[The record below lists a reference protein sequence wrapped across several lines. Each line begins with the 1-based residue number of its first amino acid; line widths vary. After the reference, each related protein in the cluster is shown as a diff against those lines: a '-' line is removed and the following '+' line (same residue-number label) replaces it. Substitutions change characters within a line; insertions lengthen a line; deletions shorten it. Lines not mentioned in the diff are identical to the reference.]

1 MKFSSAF
8 VALAAASLTS
18 ARMLACR
25 VNGKQVLL
33 VEENTGE
40 CAFTIT
46 GMPVQFQFRGIDDY
60 DVDSYYIV
68 GADGIKYWNIHNIND
83 GHNNVIHIP
92 VDQVPWY
99 QSPVWHVHLARHSNS
114 TQAVRKRSASLF
126 VKRHI
131 LDAYELFDLTINS
144 VGSQIG
150 SFAIQVGEPDP
161 NPTSTQN
168 VTVTSVLT
176 SLSTL
181 TTCDSS
187 MCHTTTV
194 PATPTTV
201 TKTINGTTTTYT
213 TYTTMGFR
221 NYTETVT
228 VTVCELGTCS
238 VATTT
243 CVIPCS
249 STTVTICDTSS
260 CVPVVVPTT
269 NSGAASSATSTASAS
284 ATSRSSH
291 SGRSAPTGT
300 STSRASHSGRTAPTQ
315 TSYTGAGAVAKGSVL
330 AMLALPLAYVL

>member
-1 MKFSSAF
+1 M
-8 VALAAASLTS
+8 
-18 ARMLACR
+18 
-25 VNGKQVLL
+25 GY
-33 VEENTGE
+33 
-40 CAFTIT
+40 
-46 GMPVQFQFRGIDDY
+46 RGIDDY

-68 GADGIKYWNIHNIND
+68 GADGIKYWNIHNVND

-99 QSPVWHVHLARHSNS
+99 ESPVWHVHLAEHSNG
-114 TQAVRKRSASLF
+114 THGMRKRFDSLF
-126 VKRHI
+126 AKRHV
-131 LDAYELFDLTINS
+131 LDAYQLLDLTINT

-150 SFAIQVGEPDP
+150 SFVIQIGEPDA

-187 MCHTTTV
+187 MCNTTTV

-201 TKTINGTTTTYT
+201 TRTINGTTTTYAT
-213 TYTTMGFR
+213 FSTMGFR

-228 VTVCELGTCS
+228 VTVCELETCS
-238 VATTT
+238 VTTTT

-249 STTVTICDTSS
+249 STTVTVCDGSS
-260 CVPVVVPTT
+260 CVPVVVPTS
-269 NSGAASSATSTASAS
+269 NSGAARSATSTASAS
-284 ATSRSSH
+284 ATSRASR

-300 STSRASHSGRTAPTQ
+300 STSRASRSGRSAPTQ
-315 TSYTGAGAVAKGSVL
+315 TSYTGAGAVAKGSVI

>member
-33 VEENTGE
+33 VEEHSGE
-40 CAFTIT
+40 CAFPIT
-46 GMPVQFQFRGIDDY
+46 GMPVQFQYRGVDDY
-60 DVDSYYIV
+60 DIDSYYIV
-68 GADGIKYWNIHNIND
+68 GADGIKYWNIHNVND
-83 GHNNVIHIP
+83 GYNNVIHIP

-99 QSPVWHVHLARHSNS
+99 QSPVWHVHLAEHSNG
-114 TQAVRKRSASLF
+114 THAMRKRSASLF
-126 VKRHI
+126 EKRHVV
-131 LDAYELFDLTINS
+131 DAYQLFDLTMNT

-150 SFAIQVGEPDP
+150 SFVVQIGEPDP

-176 SLSTL
+176 SLTTL

-201 TKTINGTTTTYT
+201 TTTLNGTTTTYT
-213 TYTTMGFR
+213 TFTTMGFR
-221 NYTETVT
+221 NYTETVA
-228 VTVCELGTCS
+228 VTVCELETCS
-238 VATTT
+238 VTTTT

-249 STTVTICDTSS
+249 SITVTVCDSSS
-260 CVPVVVPTT
+260 CVPVVVPTS
-269 NSGAASSATSTASAS
+269 NSSAARSATSTASAS
-284 ATSRSSH
+284 ATSRASR

-300 STSRASHSGRTAPTQ
+300 SSASRSGRSAPTQ